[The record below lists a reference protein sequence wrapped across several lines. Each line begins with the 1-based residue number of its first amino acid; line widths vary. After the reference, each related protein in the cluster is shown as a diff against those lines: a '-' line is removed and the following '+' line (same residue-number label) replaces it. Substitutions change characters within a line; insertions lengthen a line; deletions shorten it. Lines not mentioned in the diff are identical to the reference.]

1 MNLATLLKEYAAPA
15 SATSGLAGYSL
26 EGQRDAGFKRA
37 LQLALARKKLLKGDV
52 EGHEFHG
59 NQWTGGGGPA
69 EENLA
74 AYRVATGEYNKVRTE
89 VAPLREKLEYYE
101 ARQSRFGGPKNAKEA
116 QAAADLVNQIHEYEP
131 RLRAAEAKMIVARER
146 VYPKQGRDVP
156 FNNPVASSNS
166 PTKKSEGTVRT
177 VALVPGGLA
186 KLLTDRAAQLKP
198 RLLKG
203 DVPGHEF
210 HGNQWIDG
218 STGEIPTYRSKD
230 GAPVIKQPL
239 KGSVAERRGIKV
251 GSMVNYNA
259 TSMMGEALSGHGRVV
274 GFVPNKSGYSGNYKG
289 GVTQDVVMRDEK
301 RGSFMFI
308 EDRNVRISGFK
319 KVLTDRAAHQAATSY
334 LNLKP
339 QPTEAQR
346 HAGNYPKGH
355 VVVGGLDISIEN
367 PAGSRRRPE
376 WPALQSHYGYIRRT
390 EGADGDHVD
399 CFVRQGT
406 PEDYAG
412 PVYVIDQKIEGAFD
426 EHKVMVGWTTEEE
439 ARAAYLVNHD
449 RGWDG
454 VAAITQLSIKDFKAW
469 LAEGD
474 TTKPL
479 QSGGNSLSRLLL
491 STVRRFA

>member
-26 EGQRDAGFKRA
+26 EGQRDVGFRRA
-37 LQLALARKKLLKGDV
+37 LRLALARKKLLKGDV

-59 NQWTGGGGPA
+59 NQWTEGGGPA

-116 QAAADLVNQIHEYEP
+116 QAATDLVNQIHEYEP

-186 KLLTDRAAQLKP
+186 KLLTDRAA
-198 RLLKG
+198 
-203 DVPGHEF
+203 HE
-210 HGNQWIDG
+210 
-218 STGEIPTYRSKD
+218 
-230 GAPVIKQPL
+230 
-239 KGSVAERRGIKV
+239 
-251 GSMVNYNA
+251 
-259 TSMMGEALSGHGRVV
+259 
-274 GFVPNKSGYSGNYKG
+274 
-289 GVTQDVVMRDEK
+289 
-301 RGSFMFI
+301 
-308 EDRNVRISGFK
+308 
-319 KVLTDRAAHQAATSY
+319 AATSP

-346 HAGNYPKGH
+346 HVGNYPKGH
-355 VVVGGLDISIEN
+355 VKVAGLDISIEN
-367 PAGSRRRPE
+367 PAGSHRRQE
-376 WPALQSHYGYIRRT
+376 WPALRSHYGYVLRT
-390 EGADGDHVD
+390 EGADGEQVD
-399 CFVRQGT
+399 CFVRVGT
-406 PEDYAG
+406 DPDYDGDVHVVNQVKADG
-412 PVYVIDQKIEGAFD
+412 SFD
-426 EHKVMVGWTTEEE
+426 EHKAIIGHETAEGARQAYLENYERGWTGLGSMVSLPME
-439 ARAAYLVNHD
+439 
-449 RGWDG
+449 
-454 VAAITQLSIKDFKAW
+454 DFKAW

-479 QSGGNSLSRLLL
+479 EQSGGNSLSRLLL